1 MQNEDRDH
9 SLDGLERLSWY
20 YSIAAANLEFTNWKQ
35 STEEISLGSHCCGVN
50 GGQRPG
56 IQIDSDFGK
65 LCLLNFLDHL
75 DERFGPRCPRRALVA
90 KYFR

>member
-35 STEEISLGSHCCGVN
+35 STEEISLGSHCCGVEVK
-50 GGQRPG
+50 GQSKSTRT
-56 IQIDSDFGK
+56 SV
-65 LCLLNFLDHL
+65 NF
-75 DERFGPRCPRRALVA
+75 AS
-90 KYFR
+90 